1 MRRFWVSLFCLLAL
15 TLVPMPAAAQA
26 PLSAAELEVDLWPE
40 YDRADVLVIYRVRL
54 AADTPLPARVSL
66 RIPRAAGEPY
76 NVAWKE
82 SGSLLNMDYES
93 IIQGDWI
100 NLEFTTPSPEF
111 QVEYYDPRLQ
121 REQDR
126 RSFEY
131 RWPGDF
137 AVGNVTVLVQQP
149 VNALDWV
156 TKPDMGVG
164 KSGAD
169 GLTYY
174 TYSIGAVKD
183 GELFV
188 VSFAYEK
195 PDNILSVSAGGSVT
209 PGEPVV
215 APGPQTAFAEV
226 FPWLLG
232 VLGVV
237 LILGGGFWF
246 IRSGR
251 HRADEPRRRHGKT
264 ANDAAEVYC
273 HNCGRR
279 SVGSDL
285 YCRGCGTRL
294 RQEQQ
299 G

>member
-15 TLVPMPAAAQA
+15 VLVPNSVSAQT

-54 AADTPLPARVSL
+54 AADTPLPAQVSL

-93 IIQGDWI
+93 AIQGDWL
-100 NLEFTTPSPEF
+100 NLKFTTPSPEF
-111 QVEYYDPRLQ
+111 QIEYYDPRLA
-121 REQDR
+121 RDQDR
-126 RSFEY
+126 RSFEF

-137 AVGNVTVLVQQP
+137 AVGNVIVLVQQP
-149 VNALDWV
+149 VNAVDWM
-156 TKPDMGVG
+156 TKPDMGAG
-164 KSGAD
+164 RPGAD

-174 TYSIGAVKD
+174 TYPLGAVKD
-183 GELFV
+183 DELFV

-209 PGEPVV
+209 ASELVI
-215 APGPQTAFAEV
+215 APGPQKAFTEV

-232 VLGVV
+232 GFGVA
-237 LILGGGFWF
+237 LILGGGLWF
-246 IRSGR
+246 VRSGR
-251 HRADEPRRRHGKT
+251 RRTIDPRRRHGKT
-264 ANDAAEVYC
+264 ASDGGEVYC

-294 RQEQQ
+294 RQEE
-299 G
+299 